1 MIHLDMRT
9 VVFLAAI
16 SYLVC
21 TVFVIQLWRQ
31 SRGRFDGI
39 NLLAINSVL
48 QTVALT
54 LIVSRGAIPDWVSI
68 FLANVLTMTGAVLS
82 YVGLER
88 FLRKPGPQLHN
99 GLLLVVACFA
109 LGMFSLIHPDLPKRT
124 LVVSVFFLI
133 VCAQCVWL
141 LWRRVE
147 PALRLLAF
155 GIGMVFAGYC
165 LLSLVRIAG
174 YFAGA
179 TAPGDYFQ
187 STAFNALVI
196 IAYQTL
202 LVLLT
207 YSLVLMVNRRLV
219 IEIAAQHDKF
229 ARAFQ
234 LAPYAITMTRLSDGV
249 IVDVNDQ
256 FVALSGYDRAEVV
269 GKSPNDLQLWE
280 RDEDRVAV
288 TEALAREGVVAAREM
303 NFRTKS
309 GAPVTGLFSANTLP
323 AEGGSHVLSC
333 ILDIT
338 GSKQTATALLE
349 SEARRQ
355 AEASA
360 LLEDQHQA
368 RLAALNLMDDAV
380 AAHNRAE
387 AALAAQER
395 LGRLY
400 ATLSQSNQDIV
411 RCTSE
416 DVLFPQIC
424 RDAVKL
430 GGLKMA
436 WIGLVDET
444 RQMVMPVASFGDAAD
459 YLTNALISLDAGNP
473 RGRGPTTNSIRESRP
488 VWCQDFLQ
496 DPRTAPWHERGARA
510 GWKASASLPLH
521 RGGVTVGALT
531 LYAGETNFFDD
542 AIRKLLIDMAADIS
556 FAMDSYASIAERKR
570 AEAKMA
576 EQLDE
581 LRRWQQ
587 VTLGREGRVMA
598 MKKEVNSLLAELGQ
612 PPRYPSAAEA
622 ET

>member
-21 TVFVIQLWRQ
+21 TVFVIQLWWQ
-31 SRGRFDGI
+31 SRGRFGGM
-39 NLLAINSVL
+39 NLLAINSVF

-155 GIGMVFAGYC
+155 GTGMVFAGYC

-187 STAFNALVI
+187 SSAFNALVI
-196 IAYQTL
+196 ISYQTL

-219 IEIAAQHDKF
+219 MEIAAQQDKF

-234 LAPYAITMTRLSDGV
+234 FAPYAISMTRLSDGV

-256 FVALSGYDRAEVV
+256 FVALSGYVRAEVV

-349 SEARRQ
+349 SEARRE
-355 AEASA
+355 AEMT
-360 LLEDQHQA
+360 
-368 RLAALNLMDDAV
+368 AALEAQRQGRFAALKLMDEAI
-380 AAHNRAE
+380 AARADAE
-387 AALAAQER
+387 AAAAALQQQTAA
-395 LGRLY
+395 L
-400 ATLSQSNQDIV
+400 
-411 RCTSE
+411 
-416 DVLFPQIC
+416 
-424 RDAVKL
+424 
-430 GGLKMA
+430 
-436 WIGLVDET
+436 
-444 RQMVMPVASFGDAAD
+444 RQR
-459 YLTNALISLDAGNP
+459 N
-473 RGRGPTTNSIRESRP
+473 
-488 VWCQDFLQ
+488 
-496 DPRTAPWHERGARA
+496 
-510 GWKASASLPLH
+510 
-521 RGGVTVGALT
+521 
-531 LYAGETNFFDD
+531 
-542 AIRKLLIDMAADIS
+542 
-556 FAMDSYASIAERKR
+556 
-570 AEAKMA
+570 
-576 EQLDE
+576 EQLDRFNRLAVGRE
-581 LRRWQQ
+581 LDMLSLKQQ
-587 VTLGREGRVMA
+587 VNAL
-598 MKKEVNSLLAELGQ
+598 SLQLGQ
-612 PPRYPSAAEA
+612 AAPFDLAFADVPQDPINAASDSGSSATGTPR
-622 ET
+622 